1 MTNERI
7 SEHKKHIHKKARRVR
22 VPLRIFA
29 LFVVCALPF
38 LLFRTAAASQQEA
51 EIFLAVKSDS
61 ILQEEELPKFGITV
75 ETKGNTKAVLDAR
88 TGYKVSDLTKEL
100 EQGKHYTIG
109 CEADAA
115 VEGDYPVTLN
125 LEDAIKGFLEKDWI
139 GLVRIDTADGVL
151 TVKNKVGEWDGDKFK
166 RYDGTYVTN
175 DFVVSKGNTYYFDGD
190 GKKASGWQDIGGS
203 RYYFDKDGIMKT
215 GWLDSDD
222 GKYYLGADGKAS
234 IGWQDIDGASYYFGT
249 DGKMATGEVWL
260 GLTLCVFDQNGVL
273 ISKKEST
280 ITSRW

>member
-88 TGYKVSDLTKEL
+88 TGYKVSDLAKEL

-109 CEADAA
+109 CEADA
-115 VEGDYPVTLN
+115 L
-125 LEDAIKGFLEKDWI
+125 
-139 GLVRIDTADGVL
+139 
-151 TVKNKVGEWDGDKFK
+151 
-166 RYDGTYVTN
+166 
-175 DFVVSKGNTYYFDGD
+175 S
-190 GKKASGWQDIGGS
+190 
-203 RYYFDKDGIMKT
+203 
-215 GWLDSDD
+215 
-222 GKYYLGADGKAS
+222 
-234 IGWQDIDGASYYFGT
+234 
-249 DGKMATGEVWL
+249 
-260 GLTLCVFDQNGVL
+260 L
-273 ISKKEST
+273 IH
-280 ITSRW
+280 I